1 MTRSQDSGHGDGV
14 QLPEDRVVLIAS
26 TADDAQII
34 RDYLGE
40 VPWLDVIIEADKHAA

>member
-1 MTRSQDSGHGDGV
+1 MTDKQDSGHGDGV

-26 TADDAQII
+26 TADDARII

-40 VPWLDVIIEADKHAA
+40 VPWLEVRIKADKRAA